1 MTTRQKKC
9 SELVSA
15 ACESAGENLDILVAL
30 EMEGN
35 EEGHPDLGHLHEYGL
50 SFDYVPADT
59 FNDQDAGYF
68 RYQLS
73 WGGPSTEYRLYADAD
88 MDLYRV
94 EFWYLDWFDGA
105 SVRIP
110 HRPADRPEWLSYLW
124 EMWRDCGSLEA
135 EMERSRE

>member
-1 MTTRQKKC
+1 MADKKC
-9 SELVSA
+9 RELVKA
-15 ACESAGENLDILVAL
+15 ACESRSEDLDTLVAL

-50 SFDYVPADT
+50 SFDYVPGDT
-59 FNDQDAGYF
+59 FEDQDAGYF
-68 RYQLS
+68 RYQIS
-73 WGGPSTEYRLYADAD
+73 WGGPSEEFRLYADAD

-110 HRPADRPEWLSYLW
+110 HRPDERPEWLSYLW
-124 EMWRDCGSLEA
+124 ESWRDCECLQA
-135 EMERSRE
+135 EMEKSR